1 MYFYI
6 WVGIFSNSCRYIFKL
21 VMCTINQNVNM
32 FFVLF
37 LVKLILVLYTLLAQ
51 LKLCLACSTSFWW
64 SKNWGN
70 SFSVSDPSSGKA
82 HNNSCIGTH
91 ATKSLKVT
99 YLVKWENPE
108 ERNTFS
114 WLVMLQTFHLEK
126 FLASNNTER
135 GGGRGKEAR
144 GWRWATMLQSLKIS
158 ANSLFACFKGS

>member
-144 GWRWATMLQSLKIS
+144 GWRWGTVLHSLKIS
-158 ANSLFACFKGS
+158 ACFKVS